1 MKAEKPIVPIR
12 VLVVDDST
20 FIRNTISNMLAKSSD
35 IQIVGT
41 ARNGEEAI
49 QKVRELNPD
58 VMTLDIDM
66 PLMNGLQVLEHLMH
80 RHPLPVIMISSLTEA
95 GAKETLRAL
104 ELGAV
109 DFIPKHLNGSVLSI
123 SNIEAQLLHKVKAS
137 AQARNK
143 IGGPDSRS
151 PNSQN
156 TGRLLSGSFKK
167 GQKEK
172 GLSRKV
178 VHSDRSF
185 PTRNSGIRPIPR
197 NLVIIGCSTGG
208 PKVLQ
213 DILPQVPTSIRA
225 AILIIQHMPQFFTKP
240 FAERLDQLCD
250 LTVSEAVDGD
260 ALQEGGVVVA
270 PGGQHLRVE
279 LGPAGQVQVRVS
291 DDPSYLPY
299 RPSVD
304 VAMES
309 AAPIYG
315 MHLLGV
321 VLTGMGN
328 DGMMGTAAIKATGGR
343 TLVQDEATSIVYG
356 MPKAVVD
363 AGLAD
368 TVVPLSHIAQ
378 SLTTMIGEIDGQ
390 RREGAMVGHREDVH

>member
-1 MKAEKPIVPIR
+1 MKIEITNVPIR

-20 FIRNTISNMLAKSSD
+20 FIRNAISNMLAKSSD

-49 QKVRELNPD
+49 QKVMELKPD

-80 RHPLPVIMISSLTEA
+80 RQPLPVIIISSLTDA

-123 SNIEAQLLHKVKAS
+123 SNIENQLLQKVKAS
-137 AQARNK
+137 ARAMGK
-143 IGGPDSRS
+143 IGTPALNN
-151 PNSQN
+151 PIPHKKE
-156 TGRLLSGSFKK
+156 TILSGSFKK
-167 GQKEK
+167 GREEQS
-172 GLSRKV
+172 LSRRVKV
-178 VHSDRSF
+178 DRGPSSSKNYGRP
-185 PTRNSGIRPIPR
+185 PTPR
-197 NLVIIGCSTGG
+197 SLVIIGCSTGG

-213 DILPQVPTSIRA
+213 EILPQIPTSIRA

-240 FAERLDQLCD
+240 FAERLDQLCH
-250 LTVSEAVDGD
+250 LHVSEAADGD
-260 ALQEGGVVVA
+260 ALEEGGVVVA

-279 LGPAGQVQVRVS
+279 QGPAGQVRVRIS
-291 DDPSYLPY
+291 DEPSYLPY

-315 MHLLGV
+315 VHLLGV

-328 DGMMGTAAIKATGGR
+328 DGMMGAHAIKATGGR

-363 AGLAD
+363 AGYAD
-368 TVVPLSHIAQ
+368 TVVSISQVAHA
-378 SLTTMIGEIDGQ
+378 LTTMIGEIDGQ
-390 RREGAMVGHREDVH
+390 IREDARVGHQEFVQ

>member
-1 MKAEKPIVPIR
+1 MKVEQSIVPIR

-20 FIRNTISNMLAKSSD
+20 FIRNTISNMLAKCSD

-49 QKVRELNPD
+49 QKVRELRPD

-95 GAKETLRAL
+95 GAQETLRAL

-123 SNIEAQLLHKVKAS
+123 SNIETQLLHKVKAS
-137 AQARNK
+137 AQARSK
-143 IGGPDSRS
+143 IGVPALPCPS
-151 PNSQN
+151 PQP
-156 TGRLLSGSFKK
+156 TGRVLSSSVKK
-167 GQKEK
+167 DKKEK
-172 GLSRKV
+172 ALSRKV
-178 VHSDRSF
+178 ETHKTSSF
-185 PTRNSGIRPIPR
+185 TKNSGLRPTPR

-213 DILPQVPTSIRA
+213 DILPQIPTSIRA

-240 FAERLDQLCD
+240 FSERLDQLCP
-250 LTVSEAVDGD
+250 LNVSEAVDGD
-260 ALQEGGVVVA
+260 TLEEGGVVVA
-270 PGGQHLRVE
+270 PGGRHLRIEQSTTGHVC
-279 LGPAGQVQVRVS
+279 VRIS

-309 AAPIYG
+309 AAPLYG
-315 MHLLGV
+315 AHLLGV

-328 DGMMGTAAIKATGGR
+328 DGMMGTYAIKANGGR

-363 AGLAD
+363 AGYAD
-368 TVVPLSHIAQ
+368 TVVPISKIAQ
-378 SLTTMIGEIDGQ
+378 TLTAVIGEIDGQ
-390 RREGAMVGHREDVH
+390 IKEGAMVGHREIVH

>member
-1 MKAEKPIVPIR
+1 MNVVKTTVPIR

-20 FIRNTISNMLAKSSD
+20 FIRNTIANMLAKSSD

-41 ARNGEEAI
+41 ARNGKEAI
-49 QKVRELNPD
+49 QKVTELQPD

-123 SNIEAQLLHKVKAS
+123 SKIETQLLHKVKAS
-137 AQARNK
+137 AQARGK
-143 IGGPDSRS
+143 VGVAALPCSTPQIQERVP
-151 PNSQN
+151 
-156 TGRLLSGSFKK
+156 SGSVKK
-167 GQKEK
+167 DQKEK
-172 GLSRKV
+172 AFSRKGEPKKNT
-178 VHSDRSF
+178 SLANNPRLR
-185 PTRNSGIRPIPR
+185 PTPR

-213 DILPQVPTSIRA
+213 EILPQVPNSIRA

-240 FAERLDQLCD
+240 FSERLDQLCD
-250 LTVSEAVDGD
+250 LHVSEAVDGE
-260 ALQEGGVVVA
+260 ALEEGGVVVA
-270 PGGQHLRVE
+270 PGGRHLRLEQRPTGHVSI
-279 LGPAGQVQVRVS
+279 RIS

-315 MHLLGV
+315 AHLLGV

-328 DGMMGTAAIKATGGR
+328 DGMMGTYAIKATGGR

-363 AGLAD
+363 AGHAD
-368 TVVPLSHIAQ
+368 TVVPISQIAHV
-378 SLTTMIGEIDGQ
+378 LVEMVGEIDGHI
-390 RREGAMVGHREDVH
+390 REDALVGHREIVH

>member
-1 MKAEKPIVPIR
+1 MVEKPMVPIR

-20 FIRNTISNMLAKSSD
+20 FIRNTISTMLAKSSD

-49 QKVRELNPD
+49 QKVKELKPD
-58 VMTLDIDM
+58 IMTLDIDM
-66 PLMNGLQVLEHLMH
+66 PRMNGLQVLEHLMH
-80 RHPLPVIMISSLTEA
+80 RYPLPVIMISSLTEA

-123 SNIEAQLLHKVKAS
+123 SKIESQLLHKVRAL
-137 AQARNK
+137 AQAMSK
-143 IGGPDSRS
+143 IGGPAYQVPS
-151 PNSQN
+151 PQKTAPLPSE
-156 TGRLLSGSFKK
+156 SFKK
-167 GQKEK
+167 GPKEK
-172 GLSRKV
+172 VLSRKINIQKP
-178 VHSDRSF
+178 SSS
-185 PTRNSGIRPIPR
+185 TKQSGLRPIPR

-213 DILPQVPTSIRA
+213 EILPQVPNSLRA

-240 FAERLDQLCD
+240 FSERLDQLCD
-250 LTVSEAVDGD
+250 LHVSEAIDGD
-260 ALQEGGVVVA
+260 ALEEGGVVVA

-279 LGPAGQVQVRVS
+279 QGPTGHVRVRIS

-328 DGMMGTAAIKATGGR
+328 DGMMGTHAIKASGGR
-343 TLVQDEATSIVYG
+343 TLVQDEATSVVYG

-363 AGLAD
+363 AGYAD

-378 SLTTMIGEIDGQ
+378 TLTTVVGEIDSQ
-390 RREGAMVGHREDVH
+390 VKEDAMIGH